1 MQIETKK
8 IIYYVS
14 WVITGVLLAVLA
26 AGMIELASY
35 AFVDYLSLT
44 AVLYG
49 ILITIGLIFGLII
62 GPIAW
67 EKIYVQ
73 GARGKKYVKKG

>member
-1 MQIETKK
+1 MKTKR
-8 IIYYVS
+8 IAYYVL
-14 WVITGVLLAVLA
+14 WVITGILCAILA

-35 AFVDYLSLT
+35 SIVDRLSLT

-49 ILITIGLIFGLII
+49 VLITEGIIFGLII

-67 EKIYVQ
+67 KKIYVE
-73 GARGKKYVKKG
+73 GARGEKYIETK